1 MVFIIYNIRLDFCF
15 YISKLEIKEMI
26 KKKMIIINDR
36 GDYRMK
42 ALIGYTGFVGGNLA
56 SDQYTHQY
64 NSKTIKNIV
73 GQEFDQI
80 VCAGVR
86 AEKFLANRYPEQDLE
101 AIQSL
106 IEILKQVKCKKF
118 VLISTIDVYKLP
130 QNVDE
135 NTSIELDGL
144 HTYGKNRYYM
154 EEFVR
159 NFFEDYLIIRLPA
172 LYGKGLK
179 KNFIYD
185 MVHKIPSMIMGE
197 IYDDILLKANTRQRV
212 VISENYLKNEKGDWN
227 LNSGLMEEEKAALKT
242 ALEEIGYTSLVFTDY
257 RSSFPF
263 YHLANLQKDI
273 DCAIKNN
280 IKELNIA
287 VEPVSAAEVAK
298 ECFNVD
304 FANIIEDKEPVCYD
318 MKSIHADKWGGA
330 NGYLYSKAQVLF
342 SIKMFV
348 ERAD

>member
-1 MVFIIYNIRLDFCF
+1 M
-15 YISKLEIKEMI
+15 
-26 KKKMIIINDR
+26 NDR

-64 NSKTIKNIV
+64 NSKDIKNIV
-73 GQEFDQI
+73 DQEFDQI

-86 AEKFLANRYPEQDLE
+86 AEKFLANLYPEQDLE

-118 VLISTIDVYKLP
+118 VLISTIDIYKFP

-135 NTSIELDGL
+135 NSPINLDGL
-144 HTYGKNRYYM
+144 HAYGKNRCYM

-172 LYGKGLK
+172 LYGRGLK

-185 MVHKIPSMIMGE
+185 MIHKIPSMIMGNKFE
-197 IYDDILLKANTRQRV
+197 DILLDANPREKMI
-212 VISENYLKNEKGDWN
+212 ISECYTKNEKGNWT
-227 LNSGLMEEEKAALKT
+227 LKPELKEEDKTTLKAV
-242 ALEEIGYTSLVFTDY
+242 LEEIGFTSLAFTDC
-257 RSSFPF
+257 RSAFPF
-263 YHLANLQKDI
+263 YHLANLQNDI
-273 DCAIKNN
+273 DWAIKNN

-287 VEPVSAAEVAK
+287 VEPVSASEVAK
-298 ECFNVD
+298 ECFNVE
-304 FANIIEDKEPVCYD
+304 FSNRIEDKEPVYYD
-318 MKSIHADKWGGA
+318 MKSIHADKWGGV
-330 NGYLYSKAQVLF
+330 NGYLYSKDQVLF
-342 SIKMFV
+342 AIKAFV
-348 ERAD
+348 ERTE

>member
-1 MVFIIYNIRLDFCF
+1 MR
-15 YISKLEIKEMI
+15 
-26 KKKMIIINDR
+26 
-36 GDYRMK
+36 

-86 AEKFLANRYPEQDLE
+86 AEKFLANLYPEQDLE

-118 VLISTIDVYKLP
+118 VLISTIDIYKSP

-135 NTSIELDGL
+135 NTPIDLDGL
-144 HTYGKNRYYM
+144 HAYGKNRYYM
-154 EEFVR
+154 EEYVR

-179 KNFIYD
+179 KNFIFD
-185 MVHKIPSMIMGE
+185 MIHKIPSMIMGNKFE
-197 IYDDILLKANTRQRV
+197 EILLDAGPKEKM
-212 VISENYLKNEKGDWN
+212 IICESYMKNEKGNWVLKPE
-227 LNSGLMEEEKAALKT
+227 LNEEDKDSLKV
-242 ALEEIGYTSLVFTDY
+242 ALEEIGFTSLAFTDY
-257 RSSFPF
+257 RSAFPF

-273 DCAIKNN
+273 ELALKNN
-280 IKELNIA
+280 LKELNIA
-287 VEPVSAAEVAK
+287 VEPVTAAEVAK
-298 ECFNVD
+298 ECFNVE
-304 FANIIEDKEPVCYD
+304 FANIIEGKEPVYYD
-318 MKSIHADKWGGA
+318 MKSIHADKWGGM
-330 NGYLYSKAQVLF
+330 NGYLYSKSQVL
-342 SIKMFV
+342 SAIKTFV
-348 ERAD
+348 ERTE